1 VKYSELLRIL
11 TREGW
16 TIARQTGSHMYLM
29 HPEKSGH
36 IIFPFRVSR
45 EMGKGLERK
54 IKKQAGII

>member
-16 TIARQTGSHMYLM
+16 TVVRQTGSHMYLI
-29 HPEKSGH
+29 HPDKSGH
-36 IIFPFRVSR
+36 IIFPFHGAR

-54 IKKQAGII
+54 IKKQAGIV